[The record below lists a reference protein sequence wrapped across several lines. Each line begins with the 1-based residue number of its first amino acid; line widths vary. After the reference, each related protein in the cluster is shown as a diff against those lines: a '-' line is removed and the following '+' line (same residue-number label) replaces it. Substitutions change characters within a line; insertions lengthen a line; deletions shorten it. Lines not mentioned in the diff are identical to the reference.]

1 MLTLSVPQ
9 TDNSVLQHTV
19 ETRPKATAEWLAR
32 LPFASPIDTAQQLVM
47 ALYTLNRIP
56 LDEDDRGALLA
67 LYRPVVARAAA
78 SLETLLSESGVPPHP
93 QQRQAGSLL
102 GELHAEHSIGY
113 KHLLRSL
120 ATRRF
125 GRSQI
130 KYIAE
135 VAAHL
140 LAALRDVQLACYLT
154 YSPVPEGLWREMHA
168 IYQLTK
174 SNGMADKAVND
185 AQPADRVYI
194 QALLLALADPPH
206 MSRAELAHIQLYLDA
221 FGKLAVLGAVPTR
234 ANPHGFAIETSS
246 DRGPSP
252 QSASPETGGLWLDI
266 EALCRH
272 LHETAV
278 RLRSGD
284 TPRRMGLPSGMDSET
299 SQTLAKRL
307 LKLWRPG
314 AHRAF
319 KRYPA
324 PGSAMQVVAGVSSI
338 HRLLE
343 RVPQAAERSTPVDD
357 TLPERDDLSIFAAPA
372 AVNASRW
379 TISND
384 SAAGLALTGTP
395 DAPLNLKVG
404 DALALRTDGA
414 TVWSLAVIRWIK
426 MLDARQVELG
436 VEHLSPRMQPVW
448 VRPLRGHRTASP
460 ETGLFVPGLP
470 ALKQPDRLLLPSHVY
485 QIGMDAEVLHPPR
498 QYTLTFGRR
507 LEHTASFDLI
517 DFTVF
522 ADESPHD

>member
-1 MLTLSVPQ
+1 MLTLNVPR

-32 LPFASPIDTAQQLVM
+32 LPFASPVDTAQQLVM

-67 LYRPVVARAAA
+67 LYRPVVARAAS
-78 SLETLLSESGVPPHP
+78 SLETLLSEAGVPPHP

-120 ATRRF
+120 TTRRF

-135 VAAHL
+135 VTAHL

-168 IYQLTK
+168 LYQLTK
-174 SNGMADKAVND
+174 SNGMADKTVND
-185 AQPADRVYI
+185 AQPADRVYT

-221 FGKLAVLGAVPTR
+221 FGKLAVLGVAPTR
-234 ANPHGFAIETSS
+234 ANQSGFAIETSS

-252 QSASPETGGLWLDI
+252 HSASPEAGGLWLDI
-266 EALCRH
+266 EVLCRH

-278 RLRSGD
+278 RLRTGD
-284 TPRRMGLPSGMDSET
+284 TPRRIGLPSGMDSET

-307 LKLWRPG
+307 LKLWRSG

-324 PGSAMQVVAGVSSI
+324 PGSAMQVVAGVSAI

-343 RVPQAAERSTPVDD
+343 WVPPAAERSTSVDD
-357 TLPERDDLSIFAAPA
+357 APPEGDDPSIFAAST
-372 AVNASRW
+372 AVNASHW
-379 TISND
+379 TVSND
-384 SAAGLALTGTP
+384 SAAGLALTGAP
-395 DAPLNLKVG
+395 DMPLNLKVG
-404 DALALRTDGA
+404 DALALRDGDA
-414 TVWSLAVIRWIK
+414 AGWSLAVIRWIK

-436 VEHLSPRMQPVW
+436 VERLSPQVQPVW
-448 VRPLRGHRTASP
+448 VRPLRGHRKASP
-460 ETGLFVPGLP
+460 EPGLFVPGLP
-470 ALKQPDRLLLPSHVY
+470 ALRQPDRLLLPSHVY
-485 QIGMDAEVLHPPR
+485 QIGMDAEVWHTPK
-498 QYTLTFGRR
+498 QYTITFGRR
-507 LEHTASFDLI
+507 AEFTPSFDLI
-517 DFTVF
+517 DFT
-522 ADESPHD
+522 ALTAEPTP